1 MKSVRYTETIEKLGF
16 RVIQVV
22 EGTDYP
28 PRNYQYFQNYHKAD
42 EPYTYQV
49 KSVEINH
56 RIVAGY
62 DDTYVTLLTE
72 RDIADLERLKKEHD
86 YMRGLIDE
94 SNRILSAQARENK
107 IRRAN
112 TGVEEA
118 YQHYKFLLN
127 LAE

>member
-1 MKSVRYTETIEKLGF
+1 MKSVRYTESLEKLGF
-16 RVIQVV
+16 KVIQVV

-28 PRNYQYFQNYHKAD
+28 PRNYQYFQQYPKA
-42 EPYTYQV
+42 EEHYTYQIR
-49 KSVEINH
+49 SVDINH
-56 RIVAGY
+56 RIVPGY

-72 RDIADLERLKKEHD
+72 RDIADLERLKQEHQ
-86 YMRGLIDE
+86 YMLGIVEE
-94 SNRILSAQARENK
+94 SNKILSTQARENK
-107 IRRAN
+107 VRRAN